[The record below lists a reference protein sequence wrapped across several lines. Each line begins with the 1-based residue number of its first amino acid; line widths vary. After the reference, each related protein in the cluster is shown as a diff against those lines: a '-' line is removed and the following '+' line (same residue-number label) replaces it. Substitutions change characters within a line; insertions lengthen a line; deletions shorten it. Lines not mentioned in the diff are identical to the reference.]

1 MVVDALGPLPTTENG
16 NKYILVFGDYFTRW
30 IEAFPVPDLKTSTF
44 TGTLIDEVLCRFGV
58 PNRLLSDR
66 GSNFISELAETMYT
80 TLGIHK
86 LTSAPYHPQSQGL
99 VEHSNHTIIQM
110 LKIFV
115 NDHHTDWDTYL
126 PRLLFAYRTS
136 YQETLG
142 DSPYFC
148 LFGRDPTLPLDLAFL
163 NSGPSWK
170 SDDLPKY
177 KRRLASSWRLTRSLV
192 EKQLVAGQNKSARAR
207 TDRKPIEFEE
217 QSLVWLYKYF
227 SKSTDPSD
235 PRTRKLATHWLSPC
249 RVHRRLGPNTHQIEV
264 PTHPDKL
271 VTVNVDRLK
280 PFRGYYSRP
289 YNDDVPQGDD
299 EQEDLT
305 LDCLPNSSFVDLVSF
320 PDDDVAYTNSGS
332 PIYRIV
338 DKMREPGTRETDYL
352 VEHVDRSKYWT
363 PLSKLSEYR
372 SYIDDYESQLRM
384 DRGLPPLRRSPR
396 FQDLAIEPKNDTL
409 F

>member
-1 MVVDALGPLPTTENG
+1 
-16 NKYILVFGDYFTRW
+16 
-30 IEAFPVPDLKTSTF
+30 
-44 TGTLIDEVLCRFGV
+44 
-58 PNRLLSDR
+58 
-66 GSNFISELAETMYT
+66 
-80 TLGIHK
+80 
-86 LTSAPYHPQSQGL
+86 
-99 VEHSNHTIIQM
+99 M

-170 SDDLPKY
+170 SDVNDHHTDWDTYLP
-177 KRRLASSWRLTRSLV
+177 RLLFAY
-192 EKQLVAGQNKSARAR
+192 R
-207 TDRKPIEFEE
+207 TSYQETLGDSPYCWPEQECPLQDRPQTHRIRGAI
-217 QSLVWLYKYF
+217 V
-227 SKSTDPSD
+227 D
-235 PRTRKLATHWLSPC
+235 PRIRKLATHWHGPY
-249 RVHRRLGPNTHQIEV
+249 RVHRRLGPNTYQIEV
-264 PTHPDKL
+264 PAHPDKL

-299 EQEDLT
+299 EQDNLT

-338 DKMREPGTRETDYL
+338 DKRREPGSRETDYL
-352 VEHVDRSKYWT
+352 VEHVDGSKYWN

-372 SYIDDYESQLRM
+372 SYVDNYESQLRM

-396 FQDLAIEPKNDTL
+396 FRDLDIEPKNDTL